1 MPETR
6 VDSGIVQPTTRIDPG
21 MSVCSSL
28 DQSCGTR
35 GELSIFLFSC
45 DTTYYTLEAF
55 EAELQIPYR
64 LWGPPD
70 S

>member
-1 MPETR
+1 
-6 VDSGIVQPTTRIDPG
+6 